1 MKQINLVLLILTF
14 GMFSSCMNDD
24 DQDRVKIVNMTIYPE
39 IGYGGFIMSETFTE
53 QMIFS
58 ESDNTEKRQ
67 LSHIITEGFDFDY
80 KIGSEFTFKAKK
92 IWMNNPPQHVS
103 SIKYEFIG
111 PLNEKKVLTEN
122 SEEILNIAVHPNL
135 VKFHPRFSEHNE
147 PDEYK
152 VYNAMSCKN
161 ESNGK
166 IIIIRNIE
174 GFAFEEEYSYLLQ
187 VKKVVTAQPYSEKYV
202 LLKTIKKEKA

>member
-1 MKQINLVLLILTF
+1 MKQINLVLLILTL
-14 GMFSSCMNDD
+14 GMFLSCMNDD
-24 DQDRVKIVNMTIYPE
+24 DQDKVKIVNMTIYPE
-39 IGYGGFIMSETFTE
+39 IGYGGSIMSETFTE

-67 LSHIITEGFDFDY
+67 LSDIITEGFDFDY

-92 IWMNNPPQHVS
+92 VWMNNPPQDVS

-111 PLNEKKVLTEN
+111 PLSEKKVLIEN

-147 PDEYK
+147 QGEYK
-152 VYNAMSCKN
+152 VYNAMNCKN

-202 LLKTIKKEKA
+202 LLKTIEKEKA